1 MKNKLKKKGK
11 ARAVTGP
18 VARCS
23 SGCNQTERVAHA
35 LDLVLSDSHFETHP
49 IEEQLKQCPEAFKA
63 GELLERGLN
72 SLKYGHDEVSQDER
86 WLPPAGA
93 VVPPIV

>member
-1 MKNKLKKKGK
+1 
-11 ARAVTGP
+11 VT
-18 VARCS
+18 R
-23 SGCNQTERVAHA
+23 A
-35 LDLVLSDSHFETHP
+35 LDLVIGDSRFQTNP

-63 GELLERGLN
+63 GKLLERALN

-93 VVPPIV
+93 VAPPIV